1 MNPDL
6 EALIL
11 PGWGDSGSEHWQSIW
26 LRENPRFRRV
36 VQREWTNVS
45 LDDWLATLSKHV
57 NACPSKIALVGHS
70 LSSILI
76 PHWARRNDC
85 SKIAG
90 ALLVAP
96 TDVERRET
104 CPPETRG
111 FAPIPRDR
119 LPFPSILVAAS
130 DDPYID
136 VEVAEALARSWG
148 SEFVNIGRAGHINV
162 AAGFGPWPEGEKLLR
177 KLCAIAARR

>member
-6 EALIL
+6 DVLIL
-11 PGWGDSGSEHWQSIW
+11 PGWGDSGPEHWQSIW
-26 LRENPRFRRV
+26 LRRNQRFKRV
-36 VQREWTNVS
+36 VQREWINVN
-45 LDDWLATLSKHV
+45 LDDWLATLTEYV
-57 NACPSKIALVGHS
+57 NACTSKIVLVGHS

-76 PHWARRNDC
+76 PHWAWRNDC

-104 CPPETRG
+104 CPPEIWG
-111 FAPIPRDR
+111 FAPIPRSP
-119 LPFPSILVAAS
+119 LPFSSTLVVAA
-130 DDPYID
+130 DDPYVD
-136 VEVAEALARSWG
+136 LTVAEGWAQSWG
-148 SEFVNIGRAGHINV
+148 SEFVNIGAGGHINV

-177 KLCAIAARR
+177 KLCASAALR